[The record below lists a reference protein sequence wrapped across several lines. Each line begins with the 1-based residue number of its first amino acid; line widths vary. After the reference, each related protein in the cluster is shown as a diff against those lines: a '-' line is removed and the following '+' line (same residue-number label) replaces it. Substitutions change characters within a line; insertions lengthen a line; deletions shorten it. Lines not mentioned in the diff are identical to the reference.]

1 MFFYVHS
8 FFTPGGTGFEAF
20 ISSAGVLVVA
30 VCTKKEYVTVMLPDY
45 CFCDSL
51 WVSHMTKEM
60 FVFLLQH
67 GWTTQFFVQDQSE
80 IEL

>member
-1 MFFYVHS
+1 MERETEKIILQKKAVMLTQTVSLYIISCS

-20 ISSAGVLVVA
+20 ISSAGTLVVA

-51 WVSHMTKEM
+51 WVS
-60 FVFLLQH
+60 QP
-67 GWTTQFFVQDQSE
+67 
-80 IEL
+80 

>member
-1 MFFYVHS
+1 MHVRHSECFTYFSLILYS

-51 WVSHMTKEM
+51 WVS
-60 FVFLLQH
+60 Q
-67 GWTTQFFVQDQSE
+67 
-80 IEL
+80 I

>member
-1 MFFYVHS
+1 MGNIILTFVYAFS

-20 ISSAGVLVVA
+20 ISSAGLLVVA

-51 WVSHMTKEM
+51 WVSHVTNK
-60 FVFLLQH
+60 FPQH
-67 GWTTQFFVQDQSE
+67 ELIE
-80 IEL
+80 ICLSF